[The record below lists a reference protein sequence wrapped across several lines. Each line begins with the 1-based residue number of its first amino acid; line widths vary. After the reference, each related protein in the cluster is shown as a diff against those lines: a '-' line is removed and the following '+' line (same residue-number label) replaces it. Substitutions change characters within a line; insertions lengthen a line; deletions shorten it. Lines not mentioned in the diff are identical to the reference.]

1 MPDEPYPPHELVIE
15 LARVLTAKGKR
26 GETDA
31 MKLANDLA
39 NDPSLGE
46 LYTFAGYLGGIL
58 NDDSRTIRETTWRL
72 LYLDAK
78 LRSWLLVGQ
87 DSILLRRDV
96 KDDTS
101 PSGRRDHIWVKADA
115 SVSQGEGPPQKNE
128 IQARF
133 LRGDFVSAG
142 DFAASVSGGT
152 FAPVT
157 GPLCPLTPGCCGKKT
172 K

>member
-1 MPDEPYPPHELVIE
+1 MADEQPFPPHQLVTD
-15 LARVLTAKGKR
+15 LARALKARRAADETLADALAKV
-26 GETDA
+26 T
-31 MKLANDLA
+31 
-39 NDPSLGE
+39 SLGE
-46 LYTFAGYLGGIL
+46 LHTFAGYLGGVVEDPAKTTDL
-58 NDDSRTIRETTWRL
+58 TWRL

-87 DSILLRRDV
+87 QNILLRKDV

-101 PSGRRDHIWVKADA
+101 PTGSRDHIWVQADS

-142 DFAASVSGGT
+142 DFAASVAGGT

-157 GPLCPLTPGCCGKKT
+157 GPLCPLTPGCCGKRT
-172 K
+172 R